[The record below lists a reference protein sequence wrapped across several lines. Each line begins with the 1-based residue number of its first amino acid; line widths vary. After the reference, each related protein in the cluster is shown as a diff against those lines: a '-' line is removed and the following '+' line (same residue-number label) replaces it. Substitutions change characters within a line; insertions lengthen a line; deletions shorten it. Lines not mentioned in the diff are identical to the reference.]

1 MALVALAMVGIIA
14 MAALSIDVGTLYQA
28 SAEAQRSADQAALAA
43 ARVLSL
49 SGMTGDPANLSGQWP
64 AACAAAN
71 QTAQTVANQNT
82 VSGKVPSS
90 INVTFLSTDA
100 SNCTAPGAFGVNP
113 MVRVQV
119 VQANLPTYFSRIWG
133 RTGNSVSAT
142 ATAEVFNPSSSASY
156 SASGDLVPVQPRCVK
171 PLIVPNLDPGYPTGG
186 CDTNVGTLNR
196 CQALVNTDGS
206 LVNPGIRTAGGSAT
220 AVIGETFNL
229 VPDCNSNGPTCNL
242 TPGGGQVFAQNPGVV
257 VPGNLQ
263 YVPGLTPAAS
273 SAVPNCA
280 TDPYQQAVAGCDQ
293 STKYQCGMQYLSLAS
308 PNLVDLNENPGI
320 APTSDTA
327 TAAQCLIQQVKGN
340 DSLLTNVYPYQ
351 IQAGAGNPLVGAN
364 GTVITNSNSIVTI
377 PIYDGNGTTLLPIN
391 GANQAPVTIVGFLQ
405 VFINVINAG
414 GIDGS
419 LNVTVLNVAG
429 CGTGVPAGTTP
440 VYGTSPV
447 PVRLITPPSS

>member
-43 ARVLSL
+43 AKVLSL

-113 MVRVQV
+113 MVKVQV

-156 SASGDLVPVQPRCVK
+156 SASLDLVPVQPRCVK
-171 PLIVPNLDPGYPTGG
+171 PLIVPNLDPDNPVGCEDGG
-186 CDTNVGTLNR
+186 TT
-196 CQALVNTDGS
+196 CQPFVNADGS
-206 LVNPGIRTAGGSAT
+206 IFNPGIRTAGGSAT

-229 VPDCNSNGPTCNL
+229 VPDCNSNGPKCNTL
-242 TPGGGQVFAQNPGVV
+242 PGGAQ
-257 VPGNLQ
+257 
-263 YVPGLTPAAS
+263 S
-273 SAVPNCA
+273 
-280 TDPYQQAVAGCDQ
+280 
-293 STKYQCGMQYLSLAS
+293 
-308 PNLVDLNENPGI
+308 
-320 APTSDTA
+320 
-327 TAAQCLIQQVKGN
+327 
-340 DSLLTNVYPYQ
+340 
-351 IQAGAGNPLVGAN
+351 
-364 GTVITNSNSIVTI
+364 
-377 PIYDGNGTTLLPIN
+377 
-391 GANQAPVTIVGFLQ
+391 F
-405 VFINVINAG
+405 
-414 GIDGS
+414 
-419 LNVTVLNVAG
+419 
-429 CGTGVPAGTTP
+429 
-440 VYGTSPV
+440 
-447 PVRLITPPSS
+447 